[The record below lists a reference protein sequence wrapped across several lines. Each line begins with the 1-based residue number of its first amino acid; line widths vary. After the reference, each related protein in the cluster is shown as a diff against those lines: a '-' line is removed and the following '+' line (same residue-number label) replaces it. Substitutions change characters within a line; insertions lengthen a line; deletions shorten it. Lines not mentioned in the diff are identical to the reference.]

1 MSAAGGDQQNPRALV
16 IGYGSD
22 LRGDDAAGRAVAD
35 AIDAM
40 DLPGV
45 VVRSQPQLAPELALD
60 MAGRDVVVFVDAD
73 VDAQDVTVASVDA
86 APGATVMTHHGDPAA
101 LLAMVPS
108 VGDPPAAA
116 FVVSIPAHDLGL
128 GTEMS
133 DRTRIAVATAVEIVA
148 GLVR

>member
-1 MSAAGGDQQNPRALV
+1 VNAGGENQRDPRALV

-35 AIDAM
+35 AIAGM
-40 DLPGV
+40 QLSGV
-45 VVRSQPQLAPELALD
+45 AVRSQPQLTPELAMD
-60 MAGRDVVVFVDAD
+60 MAGCDVVVFVDAD
-73 VDAQDVTVASVDA
+73 VDAQEVSVTSVDA
-86 APGATVMTHHGDPAA
+86 ASGATFMTHHGDPAA

-108 VGDPPAAA
+108 VGELPAAA

-133 DRTRIAVATAVEIVA
+133 ERTRTAVVAAIEVVA
-148 GLVR
+148 GLVA